1 MKTTFDLKINHSSSI
16 WIKRI
21 DPFTL
26 HTMKLNL
33 MIIKNNSTHYY
44 LCNNFIN
51 SNSLQAQNLSY
62 LFPNDLMHP
71 FFIDFFV
78 LGGGGL

>member
-1 MKTTFDLKINHSSSI
+1 
-16 WIKRI
+16 
-21 DPFTL
+21 
-26 HTMKLNL
+26 